1 MGVHRIA
8 TKRSWYWQ
16 DQANSQRNRPGRK
29 IVPVTRHEPRWD
41 DTDEYRLWAQRV
53 HAARRAAE
61 RYGVK
66 LDARALRVM
75 SIGMSDTLT
84 KPGLLYLGRCDDG
97 RRTAYWLVVVDR
109 VEMLAAFDET
119 TRQVAT
125 FLPANANQLR
135 FAGGRFVSL
144 VNGGSRQGRDYWIA
158 R

>member
-8 TKRSWYWQ
+8 TKRASYWR
-16 DQANSQRNRPGRK
+16 DQAKAQRERPRRE
-29 IVPVTRHEPRWD
+29 IVPVAPRESRWD
-41 DTDEYRLWAQRV
+41 DTDEHQLWAQRV
-53 HAARRAAE
+53 HAARRAEE

-75 SIGMSDTLT
+75 SLAMSDTLT

-125 FLPANANQLR
+125 FLPANANQLK

-144 VNGGSRQGRDYWIA
+144 VNGGSRQARDYWMA